1 MILNRIQATGLV
13 NWEVEA
19 ETALSLAVW
28 VDESIK
34 TGVRMG
40 VIKQY

>member
-19 ETALSLAVW
+19 ETALSLAEV
-28 VDESIK
+28 
-34 TGVRMG
+34 GG
-40 VIKQY
+40 